1 MNKIKNFINKKIIK
15 NIPNLLTWTRIIA
28 CLVAASLFVIGN
40 IHAALGFY
48 VYGAVSD
55 LLDGF
60 AARKLNAIS
69 EFGRKLDTVSDKLY
83 AGSLLIPSILCGN
96 LIMAIPLA
104 LELVISGI
112 NLKGQKKGIK
122 TETQRVGKIKTV
134 ALFPTMIVGLLST
147 LDPAFLILLWPMMI
161 VTTNLQYNSIITY
174 NNVLN
179 EKLEEKNNRVEVLVE
194 EDIKDNNVAEKK
206 DKPITPKKID
216 FKYVCNKGRYLL
228 DECAYY
234 TMYQVPSTTKNNN
247 YRRVLKK

>member
-1 MNKIKNFINKKIIK
+1 MNRIKNFINKRIIK

-28 CLVAASLFVIGN
+28 CIVAANLFVVGN
-40 IHAALGFY
+40 IHAALCFY

-55 LLDGF
+55 LLDGL

-96 LIMAIPLA
+96 LIMAIPLS

-179 EKLEEKNNRVEVLVE
+179 QKLEDNNNRVEVVVKE
-194 EDIKDNNVAEKK
+194 ETKEDIIIKK
-206 DKPITPKKID
+206 DKLPKKIA
-216 FKYVCNKGRYLL
+216 FKYVWNKGRDLL

-234 TMYQVPSTTKNNN
+234 TMYQIPSVG
-247 YRRVLKK
+247 RSRSLKKQDDNQLM

>member
-1 MNKIKNFINKKIIK
+1 MNKIKNFINKKLIK

-28 CLVAASLFVIGN
+28 CIVAASLFVIGN

-112 NLKGQKKGIK
+112 NLKGQKRGIK
-122 TETQRVGKIKTV
+122 TETQRIGKIKTV

>member
-147 LDPAFLILLWPMMI
+147 LDPAFLMLLWPMMI

-179 EKLEEKNNRVEVLVE
+179 EKLEEKNNRVEVLVK

-216 FKYVCNKGRYLL
+216 FKYVCNKGRDLL

-234 TMYQVPSTTKNNN
+234 TMYQVPSVEK
-247 YRRVLKK
+247 YKRRKK